1 MSKSKSY
8 LPNGGYTLTQGSNY
22 MMDGFHFDTE
32 YGGGPQEKARLPE
45 SKGLADL
52 PSGMVPLDSSGI
64 SMLPNGVETEVDLN
78 MDEITKE
85 SSQEI
90 NLVDHSWL
98 SSQPEPNLEGQRTME
113 DVYKHLSEGKFDTP
127 EANQMRTLEESWGS
141 TSTTGLDIIP
151 NENRKHEPY
160 RNTYSEEQ
168 SNLPGDD
175 YRERVEKNVRKLAY
189 GHPMNVVLSDVD
201 ETDILNVKSKI
212 ASEYGL
218 HGRVYIKEKHFPGLF
233 NGRWNEVI
241 NKRCATAMYIIPK
254 NKDCAFDR
262 FLGMEV
268 VNEVPWNKAAKSL
281 LPKLESYGVRIASGS
296 AKDRL
301 QTAFIDLIEGR
312 VARQEISATWFPTE
326 VDQSSF
332 ISLDHARRELESA
345 REENIFVA
353 SYEDVEQSK
362 IEKKLNRIA
371 SQLVNQGLLDEEQ
384 VTAVVESNRNASQ
397 KIERLYELAST
408 PVESG
413 SYDGQGMGV
422 KTHTPHKSAIEENYK
437 TREEITLEQRFARA
451 KDKITKIINA
461 GLITTKEA
469 NSIIAKY
476 KNPEDKVKAIFK
488 RVASKMEKEELYA
501 GQGKDASYHNMKK
514 HFSSIMDEVDT
525 KEDRSHIAR
534 SKKAQQKVAKLI
546 QSGLISIDQVE
557 KITRKATTPE
567 GKVSAIYEF
576 LARPDQVGNYEGVV
590 EAHYMT
596 KKSSLDPNA
605 NYLTQE
611 ELTLAKRTRIAM
623 EKLSKMVNLGLV
635 SYDEIKAASKGK
647 KTPEEKVASV
657 FKYLAKPSK
666 TASYQEYELKE
677 HRMTK
682 NRNKPLD
689 VVPDRQKRASASL
702 WREAHAK
709 VDKLVSTGLLSQ
721 ENYEKVESIN
731 DPNDFVRKAF
741 ELASKPA
748 EVNEYQGE
756 ETAHILSK
764 KKSSRMS
771 DSEKKVSTWVRQKM
785 SEGSAGDELDI
796 LIATRFNQ
804 NVINEYQS
812 RIASIRSEH
821 EGLSGHAYVDAQAY
835 MTTGVEGCDK
845 GALVHR
851 ANQIPTLL
859 KTSKCGSCVFNSGGS
874 CQKYNKPIIAS
885 VDEVVEQPK
894 SYQKEMIRLAN
905 ASDSEQTASLFVN
918 NYDANEFNLTASDN
932 VSVDDAPSHEELGDV
947 LFGGFEV

>member
-1 MSKSKSY
+1 MEMKKPETSLLPERKNKMSKNKSY

-78 MDEITKE
+78 MNEITKE

-98 SSQPEPNLEGQRTME
+98 ASQPEPNLKGQRTME

-160 RNTYSEEQ
+160 RNPYNHEQ

-175 YRERVEKNVRKLAY
+175 YRERVEKNIRKLAY
-189 GHPMNVVLSDVD
+189 GHPMNVVLSNVN

-218 HGRVYIKEKHFPGLF
+218 HGRVYIKEEYFPGLF

-262 FLGMEV
+262 FLGMKV
-268 VNEVPWNKAAKSL
+268 VNEVPWKKAAKAL
-281 LPKLESYGVRIASGS
+281 LPKLESYGVKVASGS
-296 AKDRL
+296 SKERL
-301 QTAFIDLIEGR
+301 KAAFIDLIEGR
-312 VARQEISATWFPTE
+312 VARQELSATWFPTQ

-353 SYEDVEQSK
+353 SFEDVEQSK
-362 IEKKLNRIA
+362 IEKKLTRIA
-371 SQLVNQGLLDEEQ
+371 NQLINQGLLDEEQ
-384 VTAVVESNRNASQ
+384 VSAVIESNKDASK
-397 KIERLYELAST
+397 KINRLYELAST
-408 PVESG
+408 PTASS
-413 SYDGQGMGV
+413 SY
-422 KTHTPHKSAIEENYK
+422 E
-437 TREEITLEQRFARA
+437 
-451 KDKITKIINA
+451 
-461 GLITTKEA
+461 
-469 NSIIAKY
+469 
-476 KNPEDKVKAIFK
+476 
-488 RVASKMEKEELYA
+488 
-501 GQGKDASYHNMKK
+501 GQGKSASYHNMKK
-514 HFSSIMDEVDT
+514 HRTSSTDKVDT
-525 KEDRSHIAR
+525 SDQRSLNYR
-534 SKKAQQKVAKLI
+534 NQKAHKKVAKMI
-546 QSGLISIDQVE
+546 QCGLVSIDEVE
-557 KITRKATTPE
+557 RVTKKIASPE
-567 GKVSAIYEF
+567 DKVRAIYKY
-576 LARPDQVGNYEGVV
+576 LAQPTKTNTYMGGV
-590 EAHYMT
+590 EAHYMVD
-596 KKSSLDPNA
+596 KSKLNPNA
-605 NYLTQE
+605 KFASQE
-611 ELTLAKRTRIAM
+611 EVALVKRTRIAM
-623 EKLSKMVNLGLV
+623 EKLSRMVKAGLI
-635 SYDEIKAASKGK
+635 SYEEIEVATKGR

-657 FKYLAKPSK
+657 FNYLAKPIETKDYDGVVSTAHIITAKNKLPTEKVNATSISEGRKIASK
-666 TASYQEYELKE
+666 VDVYISNGIISEEDANHAFSLKGANKFKELYRLAVKGASAKKSEFKGQKFEV
-677 HRMTK
+677 HIA
-682 NRNKPLD
+682 
-689 VVPDRQKRASASL
+689 KRASNPT
-702 WREAHAK
+702 K
-709 VDKLVSTGLLSQ
+709 
-721 ENYEKVESIN
+721 
-731 DPNDFVRKAF
+731 
-741 ELASKPA
+741 
-748 EVNEYQGE
+748 
-756 ETAHILSK
+756 TAHEAQ
-764 KKSSRMS
+764 S
-771 DSEKKVSTWVRQKM
+771 DKIATWLQQKI
-785 SEGSAGDELDI
+785 SEGSAGEELD
-796 LIATRFNQ
+796 LLLATRFSQ
-804 NVINEYQS
+804 NILES
-812 RIASIRSEH
+812 HSGRIASIRTEH
-821 EGLSGHAYVDAQAY
+821 EGLSGHVYVDAAAY
-835 MTTGVEGCDK
+835 MTKGTEGCDK

-851 ANQIPTLL
+851 ANQIPTLM

-885 VDEVVEQPK
+885 ADEVVESP
-894 SYQKEMIRLAN
+894 SAYQEEMIRLAN

-932 VSVDDAPSHEELGDV
+932 VFVDDAPSHEELGDV